1 MSDISQKQHFNNYHS
16 KGLVLI
22 TLHNFI
28 KRFKTITD

>member
-1 MSDISQKQHFNNYHS
+1 MPDISKLQYFNNYHS